1 MRTLDTAGER
11 MRKDFLGRGWKF
23 PFQFDPSS
31 GTVGVSEYEQNIK
44 ECLTLI
50 LGTKPGERQMMP
62 DFGCRIH
69 ELMFA
74 PNTLA
79 TSDLISKHV
88 AAAIARWEP
97 RVTVLS
103 VDAWPDPGGTVRV
116 KVNYQVK
123 TTKSEQGLDLLLNP
137 GG

>member
-1 MRTLDTAGER
+1 MVECLSSTGSQGGA
-11 MRKDFLGRGWKF
+11 MRKNFLGRGWSF
-23 PFQFDPSS
+23 PFQVDPSS
-31 GTVGVSEYEQNIK
+31 GAVAMSEYEENIK
-44 ECLTLI
+44 QCLTLI

-62 DFGCRIH
+62 NFGCRIH

-79 TSDLISKHV
+79 TSDLISAHV
-88 AAAIARWEP
+88 ERAISRWEP
-97 RVTVLS
+97 RVEV
-103 VDAWPDPGGTVRV
+103 WPDPSGTVRV

>member
-1 MRTLDTAGER
+1 

-23 PFQFDPSS
+23 PFQLDPST
-31 GTVGVSEYEQNIK
+31 GAVATSEYEQNIK

-50 LGTKPGERQMMP
+50 LGTKPGERQMLP
-62 DFGCRIH
+62 EFGCRIH

-79 TSDLISKHV
+79 TSDLISSHV
-88 AAAIARWEP
+88 ERAIRRWEP
-97 RVTVLS
+97 RVDVVS
-103 VDAWPDPGGTVRV
+103 VDAWPDPSGVVRV
-116 KVNYQVK
+116 KVNYKVK
-123 TTKSEQGLDLLLNP
+123 TTQSQQDLDLLLNP

>member
-1 MRTLDTAGER
+1 

-23 PFQFDPSS
+23 PFQFDAST
-31 GTVGVSEYEQNIK
+31 GAVAVSEYEQNIK

-62 DFGCRIH
+62 EFGCRIH
-69 ELMFA
+69 EMMFA
-74 PNTLA
+74 PNTVA
-79 TSDLISKHV
+79 TSDMIASHV
-88 AAAIARWEP
+88 ERAIKRWEP
-97 RVTVLS
+97 RVNVLS

-116 KVNYQVK
+116 KINYKVK
-123 TTKSEQGLDLLLNP
+123 TTQSQQGLDLTLNP

>member
-1 MRTLDTAGER
+1 

-23 PFQFDPSS
+23 PFQLDRST
-31 GTVGVSEYEQNIK
+31 GAVEMSEYEQNIK
-44 ECLTLI
+44 ENLTLI

-79 TSDLISKHV
+79 TSHLISSHV
-88 AAAIARWEP
+88 ERAIKRWEP
-97 RVTVLS
+97 RVNVLS
-103 VDAWPDPGGTVRV
+103 VDAWPDPSGTVRV
-116 KVNYQVK
+116 KVNYKVK
-123 TTKSEQGLDLLLNP
+123 TTQSEQDLDLLLNP